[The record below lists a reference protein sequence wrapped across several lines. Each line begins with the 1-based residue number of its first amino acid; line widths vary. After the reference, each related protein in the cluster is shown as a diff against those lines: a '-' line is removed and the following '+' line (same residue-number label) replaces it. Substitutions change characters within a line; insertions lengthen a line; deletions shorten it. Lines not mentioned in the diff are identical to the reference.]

1 MIGLHTLAWLDQ
13 WTLLTVAFV
22 ALLLFGKRLPEVARS
37 LGKGISEFKKGL
49 HDVQNE
55 VMHEDQGREPAKPKL
70 RAPPAGDDEAAV
82 RKSLADQEQQP
93 ASSEHRADDAG

>member
-1 MIGLHTLAWLDQ
+1 MIGLHTLAWFDQ

-49 HDVQNE
+49 HDVQSE
-55 VMHEDQGREPAKPKL
+55 VMHEDAQREAPKPKL
-70 RAPPAGDDEAAV
+70 RPPAESSDEAAV
-82 RKSLADQEQQP
+82 RKRLAGEDEQ
-93 ASSEHRADDAG
+93 AATTERRSDDAS